1 MNLKVFSFDISE
13 CVDKFFIT
21 EDSFI
26 DIFSHLNRL
35 TTKCSDCKP

>member
-26 DIFSHLNRL
+26 DIFSH
-35 TTKCSDCKP
+35 